1 MDIEEKRKRADDV
14 MSRLLEDT
22 EVQELLRLKL
32 NQIELVKPT

>member
-32 NQIELVKPT
+32 NRIELVKPT